1 MWNVVGLKDYA
12 MHILSSY
19 DRLLGNKEGRTDQAG
34 TDSVLVA
41 SLQPLWFCLV
51 LWGFG

>member
-1 MWNVVGLKDYA
+1 MWSFVELKDYA
-12 MHILSSY
+12 MHISSSC

-41 SLQPLWFCLV
+41 SLQPLWLCPV
-51 LWGFG
+51 SWGLG